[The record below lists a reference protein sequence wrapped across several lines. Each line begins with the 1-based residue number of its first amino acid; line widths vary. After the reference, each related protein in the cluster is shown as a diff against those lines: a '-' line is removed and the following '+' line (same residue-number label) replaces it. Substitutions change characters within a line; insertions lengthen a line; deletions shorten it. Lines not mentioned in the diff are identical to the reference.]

1 MNSLLSIRGR
11 QKRNYLSRIKQ
22 VRGSSTSSTALMA
35 SQYYS
40 LALDMAKEGQG
51 PEKPLEAKNKL

>member
-11 QKRNYLSRIKQ
+11 QKRNCLSRIKQ

-35 SQYYS
+35 SQYHS
-40 LALDMAKEGQG
+40 LAKGGQG
-51 PEKPLEAKNKL
+51 PENPLEAKNKL

>member
-11 QKRNYLSRIKQ
+11 QKRNCLSRIKQ
-22 VRGSSTSSTALMA
+22 VRGSGTSSTALMA
-35 SQYYS
+35 SQYHS
-40 LALDMAKEGQG
+40 LAKGGQG